1 MVPRKESDAKEGNGP
16 SNPLRY
22 EAPEHTTV
30 REVEEGTV
38 RSSTSFVAC
47 SGLRDSC
54 PVSTAWYFVGL
65 DRDACFD
72 LLGPFVRSSRSRGFY
87 GIRASSVGG
96 VYGPSFESFV
106 VPFFPGLGYVANRI
120 PRSCSRSFG
129 FSPSFRLEGL
139 SRLFYGL
146 GFVGVLGSDRV
157 FSSIFSFVR
166 VSRVFLGSA
175 TVFVLR
181 RSLESFG
188 VFDPSSSPSGL
199 RDLSFVS
206 LERVCYGMLLRRLS
220 VRNPF
225 GTSISLVLSRGCFS
239 LVFLR
244 YRAS

>member
-1 MVPRKESDAKEGNGP
+1 MGCRCSRGSA
-16 SNPLRY
+16 
-22 EAPEHTTV
+22 TV
-30 REVEEGTV
+30 CCFVVGGGIGMCASISLV
-38 RSSTSFVAC
+38 LSF
-47 SGLRDSC
+47 G
-54 PVSTAWYFVGL
+54 
-65 DRDACFD
+65 
-72 LLGPFVRSSRSRGFY
+72 LLGL
-87 GIRASSVGG
+87 
-96 VYGPSFESFV
+96 ESFV

-206 LERVCYGMLLRRLS
+206 LDRVCYGMLLRRLS